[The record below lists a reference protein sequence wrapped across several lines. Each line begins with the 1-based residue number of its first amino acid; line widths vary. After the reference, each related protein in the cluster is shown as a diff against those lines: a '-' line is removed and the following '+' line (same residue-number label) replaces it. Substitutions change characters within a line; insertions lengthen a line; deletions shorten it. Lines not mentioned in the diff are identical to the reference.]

1 VHPHVAELEAADHLE
16 QRVLVCDGQKV
27 RPVDESLRQR
37 HEVIEQR
44 HAIPVRRK
52 SQTARMEKE
61 MMSRLSRRPAEG
73 ASLANR
79 AHVG

>member
-37 HEVIEQR
+37 HEV
-44 HAIPVRRK
+44 
-52 SQTARMEKE
+52 MEKK
-61 MMSRLSRRPAEG
+61 
-73 ASLANR
+73 
-79 AHVG
+79 